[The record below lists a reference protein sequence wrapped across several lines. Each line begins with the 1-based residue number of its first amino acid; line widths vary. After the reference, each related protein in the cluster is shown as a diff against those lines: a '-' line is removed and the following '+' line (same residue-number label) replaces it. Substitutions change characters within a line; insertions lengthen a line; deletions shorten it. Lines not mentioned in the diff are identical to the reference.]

1 MLWGGSVYKPEVTDP
16 TTVSLRQL
24 AKKVHADD
32 RVHVSFL
39 VVGDG
44 TMLAFKK

>member
-1 MLWGGSVYKPEVTDP
+1 MCDSEVNDAA
-16 TTVSLRQL
+16 TVTLRNL

-32 RVHVSFL
+32 RVFVSFL

-44 TMLAFKK
+44 TMIAFKK